1 MMYAMGFAWAYMF
14 HEIGRIGR
22 IVFRN
27 AILDPNI
34 EILAINE

>member
-1 MMYAMGFAWAYMF
+1 MGVAWAQLF
-14 HEIGRIGR
+14 REIGRIGR